1 MNLKALTVALV
12 LGTSS
17 VAMADSSIGFQVR
30 GEVSARW
37 NSGPVVRDHRVVR
50 PAPMRPAPVVI
61 RPIST
66 GPRYQMDRSWVSD
79 SQEDCNDT
87 YQHSIVLANAIEFA
101 GADTRTIRV
110 GSRAGAFTTLELQAV
125 SGTPEIQ
132 RIFIQY
138 DDGSEQAFDKLN
150 VTLNRGPLVLTL
162 NTVPRAIQKIVVY
175 APGYGTA
182 QRQYSDFRNAEGLFR
197 ISAR

>member
-17 VAMADSSIGFQVR
+17 VAMADSSIGFQFG

-37 NSGPVVRDHRVVR
+37 NSGPVVRDHRNVRPTVVR
-50 PAPMRPAPVVI
+50 PIAKQ
-61 RPIST
+61 
-66 GPRYQMDRSWVSD
+66 RYQMVSNWSTGHADDCYDQYQPRSV
-79 SQEDCNDT
+79 T
-87 YQHSIVLANAIEFA
+87 LANAVEFA
-101 GADTRTIRV
+101 GADTRTIHV

-125 SGTPEIQ
+125 AGTPEIQ

-150 VTLNRGPLVLTL
+150 VTLHRAPLVLTL

-197 ISAR
+197 ITAR